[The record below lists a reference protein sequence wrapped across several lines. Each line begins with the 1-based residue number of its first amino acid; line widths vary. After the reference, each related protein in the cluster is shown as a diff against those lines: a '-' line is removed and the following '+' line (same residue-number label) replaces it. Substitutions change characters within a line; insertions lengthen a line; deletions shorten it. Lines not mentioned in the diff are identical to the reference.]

1 MYCFWD
7 RWRFPSKIA
16 KFPTSFIFCT
26 PAEGVQN
33 WVLTQGVKKLE
44 WWGYQA
50 EKEVW
55 RYFQPSGYYPP
66 TWRTNGQTPGHSKDL
81 TQLCIALC
89 HKNCSTFA
97 KAIVFILDFIGAKGD
112 AGGSNNWSF
121 KTCKAP
127 MKSLS
132 NQQCQSTEG
141 TKHHTPWTWSPQA
154 HLGVLHPC
162 HYHY

>member
-1 MYCFWD
+1 LGIDARGQKTRVMGLPG
-7 RWRFPSKIA
+7 RKRS
-16 KFPTSFIFCT
+16 
-26 PAEGVQN
+26 
-33 WVLTQGVKKLE
+33 LTILSAVRIL
-44 WWGYQA
+44 
-50 EKEVW
+50 
-55 RYFQPSGYYPP
+55 S
-66 TWRTNGQTPGHSKDL
+66 TNVTDKWTDTGPQQRLH
-81 TQLCIALC
+81 LCIALC

-121 KTCKAP
+121 KTCIAP

-141 TKHHTPWTWSPQA
+141 TKHHTPWTCSPQA